1 MKRKLLTTGKTATW
15 ARSVITGGLVSVAGA
30 LATAQGASSAE
41 APYDACTGEYT
52 FVKSAATYEDFDFW
66 PGEWQVIATESGEL
80 RGYDKI
86 KVIHDGCVLFQEW
99 HQMDDLFA
107 LNGSPNRLRGTSLTS
122 IDATGHWRQL
132 WTDNS
137 GSNLLL
143 TGGLEGDTM
152 ILRSEWIEVPTQ
164 AGGTVK
170 VRNLWYWQPQ
180 EDGSIH
186 NWGEQQ
192 RDSEEGPRTK
202 YFDIT
207 YRRAV
212 IGGPAFG
219 LRTPP
224 VTE

>member
-1 MKRKLLTTGKTATW
+1 MKVTLFATALLTAISAGHA
-15 ARSVITGGLVSVAGA
+15 VA
-30 LATAQGASSAE
+30 AQE
-41 APYDACTGEYT
+41 PFDACKGPFT
-52 FVKSAATYEDFDFW
+52 FSQSTATYEDFDFW
-66 PGEWQVIATESGEL
+66 PGEWQVVATESGQL

-99 HQMDDLFA
+99 HQMDDLFS
-107 LNGSPNRLRGTSLTS
+107 LNGSPNRLRGTSLTG
-122 IDATGHWRQL
+122 IDATGRWRQL

-137 GSNLLL
+137 GSNMLL
-143 TGGLEGDTM
+143 TGGMEDGVM
-152 ILRSEWIEVPTQ
+152 ILRSEWIEVPTRT
-164 AGGTVK
+164 GGRVK

-192 RDSEEGPRTK
+192 RGSETGPKSK

-212 IGGPAFG
+212 IGGPAFN
-219 LRTPP
+219 LRTTTP
-224 VTE
+224 E